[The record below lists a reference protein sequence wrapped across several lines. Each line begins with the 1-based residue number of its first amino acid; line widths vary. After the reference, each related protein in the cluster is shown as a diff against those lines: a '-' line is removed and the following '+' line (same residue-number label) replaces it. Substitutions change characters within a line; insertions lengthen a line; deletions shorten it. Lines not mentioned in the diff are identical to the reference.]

1 MKSNVAIQNSVI
13 IRPPTSWVSLDLNGL
28 WKRRELLYFLIWRDI
43 KVRYKQ
49 ASLGIAWALIHPI
62 VTVVVY
68 GIFFGWI
75 AKVPSD
81 GFPYPIFAFSALL
94 PWQLFSSIVSATS
107 NSLIANQHLIT
118 KVNFPRLVLPIAS
131 AVVSLLDFA
140 VAFLALTG
148 MMWFYGIAPTNTVWM
163 LPVFVMLAFTMA
175 IGVGTWLSAL
185 NVSYRDV
192 GHVIPFLLQVWL
204 FATPIFYP
212 MSLIPEEWHWL
223 YGINPMVGVTEGFR
237 WVLLG
242 AGSIHGSL
250 LVVSFVMAFVFVLSG
265 LYFFR
270 RAEQTFA
277 DVV

>member
-250 LVVSFVMAFVFVLSG
+250 LVGSFVMAFVFVLSG